1 MNPRAIAVKVIDDC
15 QLLVTFN
22 NQEQRIF
29 DVTAYL
35 DFPVFQ
41 ILRDSSF
48 FRKVHIAHGTLV
60 WSDDVDFCPDTV
72 YLKSV
77 PVNP

>member
-1 MNPRAIAVKVIDDC
+1 MNPRAVAVEIISNH

-22 NQEQRIF
+22 NQEKRIF
-29 DVTAYL
+29 DVSGYL

-41 ILRDSSF
+41 VLRNPTF
-48 FRKVHIAHGTLV
+48 FNSVRVEYGTVV
-60 WSDDVDFCPDTV
+60 WPNDVDFCPDTV

-77 PVNP
+77 PIV